1 MKSVKTILFIAVAL
15 CNTIISKSQNVN
27 WANLNTNQKHILNA
41 NVGMDY
47 AFTFGLSYGYQL
59 KTKLPVILGLEYFQ
73 PSGEVI
79 LDDFKTKIGGQVKL
93 YQAGNLL
100 FAVKVY
106 GVFRRNENELVR
118 LINFGS
124 DLSGVIGYYKSKWY
138 LAAEVGFD
146 KAIVT
151 NFKHSSLY
159 KEYFPTVKDGWYQP
173 ATGGNF
179 YYGLQTGI
187 SFENYDVHLKG
198 GSLITQDF
206 KTKPLFPY
214 YAQVGFNIKLNGQF

>member
-1 MKSVKTILFIAVAL
+1 MRSIKTILFIAVAL

-27 WANLNTNQKHILNA
+27 WANLNTNQKHILNV

-47 AFTFGLSYGYQL
+47 AFTFGLGYGYQL
-59 KTKLPVILGLEYFQ
+59 KTKLPVIVGLEHSQ

-187 SFENYDVHLKG
+187 SLKITMYISRVAVL
-198 GSLITQDF
+198 SLRISRQNRSF
-206 KTKPLFPY
+206 L
-214 YAQVGFNIKLNGQF
+214 IMRR